1 MVKLSAE
8 QLNTLD
14 KDALIIIATS
24 LQEQLSSMSKQL
36 DYANERLADT
46 SRQIELLT
54 EQIRIMNQRQF
65 GRKSESNLSEMDGQL
80 TIFDS
85 FNEAEVLLKAD
96 TPEPVIEEVTISSYR
111 RSKAKGKRD
120 EDLDGLPARVFDH
133 RLS

>member
-1 MVKLSAE
+1 MLKLSAE

-80 TIFDS
+80 TCDCQ
-85 FNEAEVLLKAD
+85 
-96 TPEPVIEEVTISSYR
+96 
-111 RSKAKGKRD
+111 
-120 EDLDGLPARVFDH
+120 
-133 RLS
+133 

>member
-1 MVKLSAE
+1 MLKLSAE

-65 GRKSESNLSEMDGQL
+65 
-80 TIFDS
+80 I
-85 FNEAEVLLKAD
+85 
-96 TPEPVIEEVTISSYR
+96 
-111 RSKAKGKRD
+111 
-120 EDLDGLPARVFDH
+120 
-133 RLS
+133 

>member
-14 KDALIIIATS
+14 KDALIIMATS

-54 EQIRIMNQRQF
+54 EQTRIMNQRQF
-65 GRKSESNLSEMDGQL
+65 
-80 TIFDS
+80 I
-85 FNEAEVLLKAD
+85 
-96 TPEPVIEEVTISSYR
+96 
-111 RSKAKGKRD
+111 
-120 EDLDGLPARVFDH
+120 
-133 RLS
+133 